1 MYGFLRLRSQH
12 LISNF
17 PNNPLLDEEML
28 ALDPRR
34 FESTASSPSLR
45 ATDHD
50 YLRTFG
56 IMPGTQPTPEQ
67 DSANVKVVVRV
78 RQFVP
83 RGKLITTAIIEPKLI
98 HG

>member
-1 MYGFLRLRSQH
+1 MYSFLRLRSQY
-12 LISNF
+12 LIANF
-17 PNNPLLDEEML
+17 PNNPLLDDEML

-45 ATDHD
+45 ATEND

-56 IMPGTQPTPEQ
+56 IMSGPQPTADQ

-83 RGKLITTAIIEPKLI
+83 RGKLITKDVLF
-98 HG
+98 

>member
-1 MYGFLRLRSQH
+1 MYCFLRLRSQY

-17 PNNPLLDEEML
+17 PNNPLLEDEML

-56 IMPGTQPTPEQ
+56 IMAGTQPTADQ

-83 RGKLITTAIIEPKLI
+83 RGEQLSVTVK
-98 HG
+98 